1 MGATYRWKCNKCWHS
16 FKAFLGYGRRG
27 EFPEEL
33 TEEAREG
40 EYGEEL
46 QVYLLHYPDAE
57 VSGEQVIVQCEH
69 CYRYEGRSLLAA
81 YSVLRGFPALA
92 TAER

>member
-16 FKAFLGYGRRG
+16 FKAYLGYGMRG
-27 EFPEEL
+27 GFPEKL
-33 TEEAREG
+33 TEEARQG
-40 EYGEEL
+40 VYGVEL
-46 QVYLLHYPDAE
+46 RALLAFYPYAE
-57 VSGEQVIVQCEH
+57 VSDEQVTVQCEH